1 MYVTHDSY
9 ESAKYL
15 VICVKIIIGKI
26 MYRNFVE
33 PQVFRAKNWVSQNM
47 QLLIRMC
54 GLADDIVTKI

>member
-1 MYVTHDSY
+1 MYVTHDSH

-15 VICVKIIIGKI
+15 VIRVKTIIGKI

-33 PQVFRAKNWVSQNM
+33 HQVFRAKNMQNM